1 MRDVML
7 IERAEQAEAL
17 LNPLRLELLKRAHE
31 PRTCGELAEALGETP
46 QKIYYHVKV
55 LERAG
60 ALEKVEERRVRAV
73 PEGYYRATAHSYWL
87 SPKLVGRI
95 GGTRRA
101 QRDQMGLGL
110 LLSLAEELQVDV
122 GRLAE
127 TEREGSPSLGF
138 TAQVRLARPAD
149 RTAFLSDIQNAIQSI
164 AKRYGAAGPPRPQ
177 TKEVAPDTFRLIF
190 ACYPRPEE
198 GGGAP

>member
-7 IERAEQAEAL
+7 VENTDQASAV
-17 LNPLRLELLKRAHE
+17 LNPLRLELLRRADE
-31 PRTCGELAEALGETP
+31 PRTCAQLAEALGQTP

-55 LERAG
+55 LEVAG
-60 ALEKVEERRVRAV
+60 AIERVEERRVRGI
-73 PEGYYRATAHSYWL
+73 PEGYYRATARTYWL

-95 GGTRRA
+95 GGAKRA
-101 QRDQMGLGL
+101 RDPMSLGS
-110 LLSLAEELQVDV
+110 LLSLAEDLQIDV

-127 TEREGSPSLGF
+127 TKREEIPSLGF
-138 TAQVRLARPAD
+138 TAQVRLAKTAE

-164 AKRYGAAGPPRPQ
+164 AKKYGAAGPPGPPA
-177 TKEVAPDTFRLIF
+177 APDTFRLVF

-198 GGGAP
+198 KPV

>member
-7 IERAEQAEAL
+7 VETTEQASAVL
-17 LNPLRLELLKRAHE
+17 SPIRLELLRRAHE
-31 PRTCGELAEALGETP
+31 PRTCGEFAEALGETP

-60 ALEKVEERRVRAV
+60 AIEKVRERRVRAI
-73 PEGYYRATAHSYWL
+73 PEGHYRATARTYWL

-95 GGTRRA
+95 GGPRRA
-101 QRDQMGLGL
+101 PDQMTIGPL
-110 LLSLAEELQVDV
+110 LTLAEELQIDV

-127 TEREGSPSLGF
+127 TEGAEAPILGF
-138 TAQVRLARPAD
+138 SAQVRLARPAD
-149 RTAFLSDIQNAIQSI
+149 RTALLTDIQNSIQSI
-164 AKRYGAAGPPRPQ
+164 AKKYGAVGPPRPQ
-177 TKEVAPDTFRLIF
+177 SKGASPDAFRLIV

-198 GGGAP
+198 RSGSPS